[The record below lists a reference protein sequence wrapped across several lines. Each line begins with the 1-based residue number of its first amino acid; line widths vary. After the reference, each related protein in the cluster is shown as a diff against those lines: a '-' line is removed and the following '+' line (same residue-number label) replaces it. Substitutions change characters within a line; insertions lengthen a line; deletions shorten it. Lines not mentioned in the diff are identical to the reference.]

1 MGRNGGGSVFA
12 YHRLFLKQKWIA
24 IMKLST
30 LLLSSVALAVA
41 GSAYAADLPAKK
53 GAPAAK
59 ATGCPA
65 FGAGFFQIPGGD
77 NCIKFS
83 GHMKYSGSYTTDSTA
98 NNVAAYSQ
106 SARFRLEAD
115 VRSNSEMGVV
125 RGFGRINSAS
135 AATAVGKAYV
145 QVGGLTAGLDS
156 NLADISGTSGDN
168 YGANLGGGSSTG
180 VRYDMALGGST
191 LSVQVV
197 NASNN
202 VVSGVADRPD
212 VLIGLATKAGPAD
225 VKIVA
230 VSQEAI
236 HASSATAQSSAQG
249 YAVVARVGMTLGG
262 GFGVAAFGGTSQAAS
277 KYTTSATRYDW
288 DGTDKATGS
297 NFGGEITFGAGSGTL
312 AIAADQSK
320 ETLGAASTQVR
331 NLGVSY
337 AATLAKGLSVEP
349 EFVTS
354 TTDSTSAGKSTSN
367 TIYIRIQRD
376 F

>member
-1 MGRNGGGSVFA
+1 
-12 YHRLFLKQKWIA
+12 
-24 IMKLST
+24 MKLST
-30 LLLSSVALAVA
+30 LLLSSAALVVA

-77 NCIKFS
+77 TCIKFQ

-106 SARFRLEAD
+106 SSRFRLETD
-115 VRSNSEMGVV
+115 VRNNSEIGVV
-125 RGFGRINSAS
+125 RGFARVN
-135 AATAVGKAYV
+135 AATSGTSLGKAYV
-145 QVGGLTAGLDS
+145 QVGGLTAGTNA
-156 NLADISGTSGDN
+156 NLADIAGTNAAN
-168 YGANLGGGSSTG
+168 YGANLGGGSATG
-180 VRYDMALGGST
+180 LQYDMALGGST

-202 VVSGVADRPD
+202 TASGVADRPD

-225 VKIVA
+225 IKIVA

-236 HASSATAQSSAQG
+236 NASSGSAQSSAQG
-249 YAVVARVGMTLGG
+249 YALVGRVGMTLGG

-297 NFGGEITFGAGSGTL
+297 NFGGEVTFAAGSGTL

-320 ETLGAASTQVR
+320 ETLGSASTQVN

-367 TIYIRIQRD
+367 TVYLRIQRD